1 VGERNDAP
9 LKAETIDDVRVKHR
23 STKKETTMAC
33 SMIKKGLLGASLG
46 AGALYLAFGTSAPSY
61 VRTAFHKVRDGVQ
74 RSTPVPFEIDRARDQ
89 IAELEPAIK
98 DNIENL
104 ARAQVEVEHLDR
116 EIVAIRTNLGTEKKV
131 LTALRSSLDSGD
143 FKLAG
148 NVTYTADEVK
158 TELKHRWDHF
168 QQVSNL
174 LKDKEE
180 TLKAKQKAVIAARQ
194 QLQQMANAKQALAT
208 KLSAIEA
215 RLKAIQATKDSNE
228 FNFDDSA
235 LARAKASV
243 ADLEKRLDVMART
256 AEMEGRFSDTGIPVI
271 IEPGRDVLKEMDA
284 EFGPPAKTSAG
295 PDKSL

>member
-1 VGERNDAP
+1 
-9 LKAETIDDVRVKHR
+9 
-23 STKKETTMAC
+23 MAC
-33 SMIKKGLLGASLG
+33 SMIKKGLLGAILG

-61 VRTAFHKVRDGVQ
+61 VKTAFHKFRDGAKSSVPVQ
-74 RSTPVPFEIDRARDQ
+74 FEIDRAREE
-89 IAELEPAIK
+89 IASLEPAIK

-116 EIVAIRTNLGTEKKV
+116 EIVAIRTNLGSEKKV
-131 LTALRSSLDSGD
+131 LTTLRESLNTGD

-168 QQVSNL
+168 KQVGDL

-180 TLKAKQKAVIAARQ
+180 TLKAKQKAVVAARQ
-194 QLQQMANAKQALAT
+194 QLSQMSAARQALLT
-208 KLSAIEA
+208 KLSGIEA
-215 RLKAIQATKDSNE
+215 RLKMIQTTKESNE

-243 ADLEKRLDVMART
+243 SDLEKRLDVMART
-256 AEMEGRFSDTGIPVI
+256 AEMEGKFSEGGIPVI

-284 EFGPPAKTSAG
+284 EFGPPAVKTSG
-295 PDKSL
+295 SSDKSL

>member
-1 VGERNDAP
+1 
-9 LKAETIDDVRVKHR
+9 
-23 STKKETTMAC
+23 MAC
-33 SMIKKGLLGASLG
+33 SMIKKGLLGAALG

-61 VRTAFHKVRDGVQ
+61 VRTAFHKVRDNVKH
-74 RSTPVPFEIDRARDQ
+74 STPVPFEIDRARDQ

-116 EIVAIRTNLGTEKKV
+116 EIIAIRANLGTEKKV

-158 TELKHRWDHF
+158 AELKNRWDHF
-168 QQVSNL
+168 QQVSTL

-180 TLKAKQKAVIAARQ
+180 TLKARQKAVIAARQ
-194 QLQQMANAKQALAT
+194 QLQQMAAAKQVLST
-208 KLSAIEA
+208 KLASIEA
-215 RLKAIQATKDSNE
+215 RLKMIESTKDSNE

-256 AEMEGRFSDTGIPVI
+256 AEMEGKYSDTGIPVI
-271 IEPGRDVLKEMDA
+271 IEPSRDVLKEMDA
-284 EFGPPAKTSAG
+284 EFGPPAKTTG
-295 PDKSL
+295 NPDKSL

>member
-1 VGERNDAP
+1 
-9 LKAETIDDVRVKHR
+9 
-23 STKKETTMAC
+23 MAC

-61 VRTAFHKVRDGVQ
+61 VRTAFHRVRDNAKSSVPVQ
-74 RSTPVPFEIDRARDQ
+74 FEIDRAREE
-89 IAELEPAIK
+89 IVSLEPAIR

-116 EIVAIRTNLGTEKKV
+116 EIVAIRTNLGSEKKV
-131 LTALRSSLDSGD
+131 LTALRESLNTGD

-158 TELKHRWDHF
+158 GELKHRWDHF
-168 QQVSNL
+168 KQVGEL

-180 TLKAKQKAVIAARQ
+180 TLKAKQKAVVAARQ
-194 QLQQMANAKQALAT
+194 QLTQMAAAKQALLT
-208 KLSAIEA
+208 KLAGIEA
-215 RLKAIQATKDSNE
+215 RLKMIQTTRESNE

-243 ADLEKRLDVMART
+243 TDLEKRLDVMAKT
-256 AEMEGRFSDTGIPVI
+256 AEMEGKFSDTGIPVI
-271 IEPGRDVLKEMDA
+271 IEPGRDVVKEMDA
-284 EFGPPAKTSAG
+284 EFGPPAPKATG
-295 PDKSL
+295 GDKSL

>member
-1 VGERNDAP
+1 
-9 LKAETIDDVRVKHR
+9 
-23 STKKETTMAC
+23 MAC
-33 SMIKKGLLGASLG
+33 SLIKKGLLGASLG

-61 VRTAFHKVRDGVQ
+61 VRTAFHKVRDNVKH
-74 RSTPVPFEIDRARDQ
+74 STPVPFEIDRARDQ

-104 ARAQVEVEHLDR
+104 ARATVDVEHLEQ
-116 EIVAIRTNLGTEKKV
+116 EIALTKANHEGEKRRV
-131 LTALRSSLDSGD
+131 MALRSSLDSGD

-168 QQVSNL
+168 KQVGDL

-180 TLKAKQKAVIAARQ
+180 TLKAKQKAVVAARQ

-208 KLSAIEA
+208 KLAGIEA

-243 ADLEKRLDVMART
+243 ADLEKRLDIMART
-256 AEMEGRFSDTGIPVI
+256 AEMEGKYADGAIPVI
-271 IEPGRDVLKEMDA
+271 IEPSRDVVREMDA
-284 EFGPPAKTSAG
+284 EFGPPEKPATSG
-295 PDKSL
+295 DKSL

>member
-1 VGERNDAP
+1 M
-9 LKAETIDDVRVKHR
+9 
-23 STKKETTMAC
+23 TMAC
-33 SMIKKGLLGASLG
+33 SMIKKGLLGAALG

-61 VRTAFHKVRDGVQ
+61 VRTAFHKVRDNVKH
-74 RSTPVPFEIDRARDQ
+74 STPVPFEIDRARDQ

-116 EIVAIRTNLGTEKKV
+116 EIIAIRTNLGTEKKV

-158 TELKHRWDHF
+158 SELKHRWDHF
-168 QQVSNL
+168 QQVGNL

-180 TLKAKQKAVIAARQ
+180 TLKAKQKAVVAARQ
-194 QLQQMANAKQALAT
+194 QLSQMAAAKQALST
-208 KLSAIEA
+208 KLAGIEA
-215 RLKAIQATKDSNE
+215 RLKMIQSTKESNE

-256 AEMEGRFSDTGIPVI
+256 AEMEGKYSDSGIPVI
-271 IEPGRDVLKEMDA
+271 IEPSRDVLKEMDA
-284 EFGPPAKTSAG
+284 EFGPPAKTTGS

>member
-1 VGERNDAP
+1 
-9 LKAETIDDVRVKHR
+9 
-23 STKKETTMAC
+23 MAC
-33 SMIKKGLLGASLG
+33 SMIKKGLLGATLG

-61 VRTAFHKVRDGVQ
+61 VRTAFHRVRDNAKSSVPVQ
-74 RSTPVPFEIDRARDQ
+74 FEIDRAREE
-89 IAELEPAIK
+89 IASLGPAIH

-116 EIVAIRTNLGTEKKV
+116 EIVAIRTNLGSEKKV
-131 LTALRSSLDSGD
+131 LTTLRESLNTGD

-158 TELKHRWDHF
+158 SELKHRWDHY
-168 QQVSNL
+168 QQVGGL

-180 TLKAKQKAVIAARQ
+180 TLKAKQKAVVAARQ
-194 QLQQMANAKQALAT
+194 QLSQMAAAKQALLT
-208 KLSAIEA
+208 KLAGIEA
-215 RLKAIQATKDSNE
+215 RLKMIQSTKESNE
-228 FNFDDSA
+228 FNFDDSS

-256 AEMEGRFSDTGIPVI
+256 AEEEGKFSDAGIPVI

-284 EFGPPAKTSAG
+284 EFGPPAVKTSGG